1 MKIYERYLLPKM
13 LNCVCGLSLLTPYR
27 QEIVQKARG
36 LTVEIGIGSS
46 LNRSFY
52 NSSTVETVI
61 GFDPSLDLIKM
72 ARAHTN
78 KIPILLS
85 GGISEQI
92 PFRDKTF
99 DSAVV
104 TFSFCT
110 IPNPKQALVE
120 IRRILRPGGELHFC
134 EHGIAPD
141 GLTRKTQYFIEP
153 LWRRL
158 AGGCHLTRDIFSLLA
173 ESGFEL
179 LEHKAQFIPSVPKF
193 ASYLYQGSARAV
205 DRT

>member
-1 MKIYERYLLPKM
+1 M

-85 GGISEQI
+85 GG
-92 PFRDKTF
+92 
-99 DSAVV
+99 
-104 TFSFCT
+104 
-110 IPNPKQALVE
+110 
-120 IRRILRPGGELHFC
+120 
-134 EHGIAPD
+134 
-141 GLTRKTQYFIEP
+141 
-153 LWRRL
+153 
-158 AGGCHLTRDIFSLLA
+158 
-173 ESGFEL
+173 
-179 LEHKAQFIPSVPKF
+179 
-193 ASYLYQGSARAV
+193 
-205 DRT
+205 